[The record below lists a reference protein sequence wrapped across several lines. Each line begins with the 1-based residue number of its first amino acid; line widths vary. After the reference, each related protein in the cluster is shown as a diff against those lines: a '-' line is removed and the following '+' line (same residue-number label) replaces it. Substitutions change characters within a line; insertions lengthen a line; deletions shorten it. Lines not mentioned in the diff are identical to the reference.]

1 MLAHHV
7 ETIISQDKTLTLENL
22 PFHSG
27 EQVEVII
34 LSRSRRDSG
43 QNHYPLRG
51 TTIQYNDPT
60 EPVAQDDWRSSL
72 YK

>member
-1 MLAHHV
+1 MKELTVLVGFPTMLAHRI

-34 LSRSRRDSG
+34 LS
-43 QNHYPLRG
+43 
-51 TTIQYNDPT
+51 
-60 EPVAQDDWRSSL
+60 
-72 YK
+72 